1 MKLFV
6 WNSPYPVK
14 YGQSLLMVVADT
26 IEDALEQAPRGR
38 FFNCGLLDQDVAP
51 EHMKALTALLGDP
64 SRVVE
69 LPCAEWH
76 EWVE

>member
-14 YGQSLLMVVADT
+14 YGQSLLLVVADS
-26 IEDALEQAPRGR
+26 IEEARKQAAKGAV
-38 FFNCGLLDQDVAP
+38 FNCGFLDQDVSP
-51 EHMKALTALLGDP
+51 ERMKALTATLGDP

-76 EWVE
+76 EWSE